1 MSLIHIPYSVFAN
14 KCPRCH
20 KGKVLSISNP
30 LKMSTLLDTE
40 KTCSHCN
47 LKYEKEV
54 GFFTG
59 ALYVSYA
66 MMSGM
71 FIVAYILQLTV
82 LDWDTTNFALFMLVL
97 ILLSFPFVARWSR
110 VLWLNFF
117 VSYETNPKHNK
128 LEIENKY

>member
-20 KGKVLSISNP
+20 QGKVLSNSNP
-30 LKMSTLLDTE
+30 LRLSTMLDTE
-40 KTCSHCN
+40 KSCSHCH

-82 LDWDTTNFALFMLVL
+82 LDWETTHFALFMLAL
-97 ILLSFPFVARWSR
+97 IIVTFPFVARWSR

-117 VSYETNPKHNK
+117 NSYQSNK
-128 LEIENKY
+128 NYNDLEVDNKK

>member
-1 MSLIHIPYSVFAN
+1 MSLIHILYSVFAN

-20 KGKVLSISNP
+20 KGKVLSSSKP
-30 LKMSTLLDTE
+30 LKISSLLDTE

-82 LDWDTTNFALFMLVL
+82 LDWDTSNFALFMLVL
-97 ILLSFPFVARWSR
+97 ILLSFPFIARWSR
-110 VLWLNFF
+110 LLWLNFF
-117 VSYETNPKHNK
+117 VSYEPNTKHKK
-128 LEIENKY
+128 LEI

>member
-20 KGKVLSISNP
+20 QGKVLSNSNP
-30 LKMSTLLDTE
+30 LKLSTLLDTE
-40 KTCSHCN
+40 KICSHCH

-71 FIVAYILQLTV
+71 FIVAYVLQLTV
-82 LDWDTTNFALFMLVL
+82 LDWDTAYFALFMLIL
-97 ILLSFPFVARWSR
+97 ILATFPFVARWSR
-110 VLWLNFF
+110 VLWLNLF
-117 VSYETNPKHNK
+117 VSYHPDDHYKD
-128 LEIENKY
+128 LEIEDKK

>member
-1 MSLIHIPYSVFAN
+1 MSLIHILYSVFAN

-20 KGKVLSISNP
+20 KGKVLSSSNP
-30 LKMSTLLDTE
+30 LKISSLLDTE

-82 LDWDTTNFALFMLVL
+82 LDWDTSNFALFMLVL
-97 ILLSFPFVARWSR
+97 ILLSFPFIARWSR
-110 VLWLNFF
+110 LLWLNFF
-117 VSYETNPKHNK
+117 VSYEPNTKHKK
-128 LEIENKY
+128 LEI

>member
-20 KGKVLSISNP
+20 KGKVLSSSNP
-30 LKMSTLLDTE
+30 LKMSTMLDTE
-40 KTCSHCN
+40 KTCSHCH

-82 LDWDTTNFALFMLVL
+82 LDWNTTYFALFMLVL
-97 ILLSFPFVARWSR
+97 ILTTFPFIARWSR

-117 VSYETNPKHNK
+117 VSYKPKVVDE
-128 LEIENKY
+128 EIKI

>member
-20 KGKVLSISNP
+20 KGKVLSSSNP